1 MGTKVQIS
9 CTYRADE
16 DRVLMRARLT
26 DKDARMWLTR
36 RLVLQFL
43 ASINKI
49 FDHLSGTQAQPTEQR
64 SAVSDFRRESAV
76 AQANFKDPYDEEG
89 LEPYPAD
96 GPMLV
101 KKLNVAALDNG
112 GVRLT
117 LTGGREGEGVRL
129 NLGEKELHAV
139 VHMLRQT
146 ADKAQWALHAHL
158 GQGASAA
165 KAAPAKPKMLN

>member
-1 MGTKVQIS
+1 MASKVQIS
-9 CTYRADE
+9 CTYQADE

-26 DKDARMWLTR
+26 DKDARMWMTR

-43 ASINKI
+43 ASIDKI
-49 FDHLSGTQAQPTEQR
+49 FDHLSGTQAQPAEQR
-64 SAVSDFRRESAV
+64 SAVSNFRRESAV
-76 AQANFKDPYDEEG
+76 AQANFKDPYDEDG
-89 LEPYPAD
+89 LRPYPED

-117 LTGGREGEGVRL
+117 LTGGKEGEGVRL

-146 ADKAQWALHAHL
+146 AEKAQWALHAHL
-158 GQGASAA
+158 GKEAAPA
-165 KAAPAKPKMLN
+165 KAAPSKPRMLN